1 MLHIN
6 VNTLSDDSVRAV
18 TQVKHIYFHTAE
30 GSVCVR
36 MCVRAFVCVLS
47 ALDSLLMRVIK
58 GFEWPRISST
68 GWTETGNIGVE
79 LISYMTWPW
88 LDSAPPKA
96 IGVTAVKHQQG
107 RNRKT
112 RESKAAGF
120 IFENHS
126 ISSLIFILFFLFL

>member
-1 MLHIN
+1 
-6 VNTLSDDSVRAV
+6 
-18 TQVKHIYFHTAE
+18 
-30 GSVCVR
+30 
-36 MCVRAFVCVLS
+36 MCVRLCVCALVCVVS

-58 GFEWPRISST
+58 GFEWPCISST

-96 IGVTAVKHQQG
+96 IGVTGVKHQQS
-107 RNRKT
+107 RNREM
-112 RESKAAGF
+112 RGRKAAGF

-126 ISSLIFILFFLFL
+126 ISSLIFFFFFSCFYREKSNRRY